1 MALDSPGRDP
11 TPAEVGNIG
20 EQLARTHLEAKGYRV
35 VETNYRCRWGEVD
48 LITRDG
54 PIWVFVEVR
63 ARRGD
68 ALVSPEESVTPEKAR
83 RLTMAAQ
90 DYLEHTETGY
100 RRYPLAHRS
109 GRHTDWAPVGAF
121 WTSDIWKTSSKDS
134 LNPGARSTVGA
145 VRHLENVVE
154 G

>member
-90 DYLEHTETGY
+90 DYLEQQKLATDDILWRIDLVAIRLGPS
-100 RRYPLAHRS
+100 RRVL
-109 GRHTDWAPVGAF
+109 D
-121 WTSDIWKTSSKDS
+121 
-134 LNPGARSTVGA
+134 

>member
-20 EQLARTHLEAKGYRV
+20 EQLARIHLEAKGYRV

-68 ALVSPEESVTPEKAR
+68 ALVSPEESVTPEKAL

-90 DYLEHTETGY
+90 DYLEQHQLAADDILWRIDLVAIRLGP
-100 RRYPLAHRS
+100 RRRVL
-109 GRHTDWAPVGAF
+109 
-121 WTSDIWKTSSKDS
+121 DI
-134 LNPGARSTVGA
+134 
-145 VRHLENVVE
+145 RHLENVVE

>member
-90 DYLEHTETGY
+90 DYLEQQKLATDDILWRIDLVAIRLGP
-100 RRYPLAHRS
+100 RRRVL
-109 GRHTDWAPVGAF
+109 D
-121 WTSDIWKTSSKDS
+121 
-134 LNPGARSTVGA
+134 

>member
-90 DYLEHTETGY
+90 DYLEQQKLATDDILWRIDLVAIRVLGHLENPRDS
-100 RRYPLAHRS
+100 RRVL
-109 GRHTDWAPVGAF
+109 D
-121 WTSDIWKTSSKDS
+121 
-134 LNPGARSTVGA
+134 